1 MTTLTKEEEEEFT
14 RELAAL
20 EAAEAEG
27 VKAMTEEE
35 VNAQLLAMEKELDT
49 DDEEIVLDAAE
60 EALIADAMAEA
71 AAEEEEGVE
80 PRGFVHRYTGVSM
93 KRTLPGAHALGRR
106 WGLWGGYSRRR
117 RRGSYKRKRKTRR
130 QRKRTKR
137 RRTKRRRT
145 KRRRTK
151 HRSRRRHR

>member
-71 AAEEEEGVE
+71 EAEAAAEEEEGVE

-93 KRTLPGAHALGRR
+93 KRTLPGAHALGAAL
-106 WGLWGGYSRRR
+106 GLMGRI
-117 RRGSYKRKRKTRR
+117 
-130 QRKRTKR
+130 
-137 RRTKRRRT
+137 
-145 KRRRTK
+145 
-151 HRSRRRHR
+151 